1 MGGWCSSSLF
11 LKSYCQTLVQKRH
24 TTANEFSPTVVQF
37 NFENCSIVC
46 LLSLSS
52 SLLGGM
58 LGRHEE
64 QGAVQDLS

>member
-11 LKSYCQTLVQKRH
+11 LKSYCQILVQKRH
-24 TTANEFSPTVVQF
+24 TTADEFSPTVVQF
-37 NFENCSIVC
+37 NFQNCSIVW

-52 SLLGGM
+52 SLLEGM
-58 LGRHEE
+58 LGRCEE